1 LGRLAAQAFQTS
13 PPKAPYASRL
23 LLRFITESEDQGEA
37 DTLSY
42 LLFDR
47 AYTAEVE
54 QLGYEDARDQAEP
67 LARFF
72 EAD

>member
-1 LGRLAAQAFQTS
+1 MT

-23 LLRFITESEDQGEA
+23 LLRFIAESEDKGEA

-54 QLGYEDARDQAEP
+54 QLGFEDARDQAEE

-72 EAD
+72 SED